1 MVCVCVF
8 YGRKEWGGC
17 RPDGQPGASG
27 EEISV
32 GGGQGPELSDVPKP
46 KETGRGFL

>member
-1 MVCVCVF
+1 MVCVCVLWED
-8 YGRKEWGGC
+8 GVGGGC

-46 KETGRGFL
+46 KDTA

>member
-1 MVCVCVF
+1 M
-8 YGRKEWGGC
+8 GGYW
-17 RPDGQPGASG
+17 PDGQPGASG

-46 KETGRGFL
+46 KETARGFL